1 MNIRKYR
8 PEDLEDKKKVH
19 REAIREIASKD
30 YSEDEIDAWA
40 SFDDY
45 GSIDN
50 DVVEGWVA
58 IADGELV
65 GFADYRKDEGR
76 VINVYVNPDYLREG
90 IGSRLLEQVL
100 QDARNRGL
108 DELTAEA
115 SVTAKEFY
123 QSHGFEVVEETVH
136 ETNGEELQAFKM
148 RKSLD

>member
-8 PEDLEDKKKVH
+8 PEDLEDKKKAH
-19 REAIREIASKD
+19 RKAIREIASKD
-30 YSEDEIDAWA
+30 YSEDEIDAWT

-65 GFADYRKDEGR
+65 GFADYRKDEGS
-76 VINVYVNPDYLREG
+76 VINVYVDPDYLRRG
-90 IGSRLLEQVL
+90 IGSRLLEKVL
-100 QDARNRGL
+100 QDARNKGL
-108 DELTAEA
+108 DKLTAEA

-136 ETNGEELQAFKM
+136 KTNGEELQAFKM